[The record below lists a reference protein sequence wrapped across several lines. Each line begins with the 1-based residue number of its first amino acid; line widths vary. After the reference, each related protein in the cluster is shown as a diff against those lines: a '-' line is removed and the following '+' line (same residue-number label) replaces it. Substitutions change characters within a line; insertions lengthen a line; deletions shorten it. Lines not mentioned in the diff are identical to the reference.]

1 MSSSWWALNSLLGKE
16 PPCLGENST
25 HSLDGDRISLTSK
38 LPQLSTK
45 TVKLFSDS
53 HTEEER
59 TRILT
64 SLLDNPSE
72 QDLRRLSYD
81 DSSLKLR
88 ELALSPY
95 SVNEVKRFD
104 TAFRQSLLFLQHEIV
119 TLEEEMSQP
128 KREDQLM
135 RLSHLLIDYS
145 MVFFKS
151 LLCPIK

>member
-1 MSSSWWALNSLLGKE
+1 VA
-16 PPCLGENST
+16 
-25 HSLDGDRISLTSK
+25 SK

-59 TRILT
+59 ARILT
-64 SLLDNPSE
+64 SLLENPSE
-72 QDLRRLSYD
+72 QDLRKLSCD
-81 DSSLKLR
+81 ESNLKLR